1 MPAMSRRR
9 LVVPLLTAALLSLP
23 AAAGAQERVSGAEIS
38 AAPEATASAKAK
50 RARMTVRITHI
61 GNLSD
66 GRAPI
71 MSKVPVTGTL
81 KPIRRARGR
90 FVRVRYYLNGRK
102 LFSKREKVNRR
113 GVFHSFI
120 RLKRG
125 GKYAVSAASRKT
137 RRLRGDATVRKS
149 WKVSYRSVGYG
160 DCNRTVRGF
169 KVALRRLGMRAGDGD
184 CFTGRTG
191 RAVLAYRKLN
201 NMSRNE
207 HAGKRIVHDVFAGK
221 GGYRVKHPGAGDHA
235 EVDLSR
241 QILVLARGGRVDEIY
256 HVSTGAPSTPTVR
269 GHFNFYYRQ
278 PGYNSVG
285 MYYSFYFYGGY
296 AIHGYHSVPTYNASH
311 GCVRV
316 PIPDAKHIY
325 SWLDYGDDIYVFG

>member
-1 MPAMSRRR
+1 MPAMSRRLL
-9 LVVPLLTAALLSLP
+9 LVPALCAALAFPTAASAQQLDP
-23 AAAGAQERVSGAEIS
+23 AAPAS
-38 AAPEATASAKAK
+38 AAAPPAATSAKAN
-50 RARMTVRITHI
+50 RARATVRITHI
-61 GNLSD
+61 GNLTN

-81 KPIRRARGR
+81 KPRRRGQ
-90 FVRVRYYLNGRK
+90 FVRVRYYLNGHK
-102 LFSKREKVNRR
+102 LFSKRAKVNRR
-113 GVFHSFI
+113 GVFRSAI

-125 GKYAVSAASRKT
+125 GKYAVSAVHVKNRV
-137 RRLRGDATVRKS
+137 LGGDRTVRKS

-169 KVALRRLGMRAGDGD
+169 KDALRRLGFRAGDGA
-184 CFTGRTG
+184 CFNGRTG

-201 NMSRNE
+201 NLARNE
-207 HAGKRIVHDVFAGK
+207 HAGKRIVHDVYVHK
-221 GGYRVKHPGAGDHA
+221 GGYRVKYPNSGDHA
-235 EVDLSR
+235 EVDISR
-241 QILVLARGGRVDEIY
+241 QILVLAHGGKVDEIY

-269 GHFNFYYRQ
+269 GHFNFYLRQ
-278 PGYNSVG
+278 PGYNSHG

-316 PIPDAKHIY
+316 PIPDAYHIY
-325 SWLDYGDDIYVFG
+325 NWLEYGDDIHVFG